1 MKSNNGTKRDKYN
14 NKTLMGPK
22 RDPLEIYYKIDQ
34 N

>member
-1 MKSNNGTKRDKYN
+1 MAQRKTSYN

-22 RDPLEIYYKIDQ
+22 RDPLEIYYKIDH